1 MWDKEITLIKKSV
14 NKTDDIGNPIVELI
28 KRKVL
33 ATEKSVTNSML
44 FYGAQ
49 FGYKP
54 VFVVQ
59 VRWFEYERESFLECD
74 GIKYVI
80 RRAFKP
86 EGEEFTELQCEELI
100 GDKYEL

>member
-1 MWDKEITLIKKSV
+1 MWNKEITLIKKSIK
-14 NKTDDIGNPIVELI
+14 KTDDIGNPITELV

-59 VRWFEYERESFLECD
+59 VRWFEYEHESFLECD

-86 EGEEFTELQCEELI
+86 EAGEFTELQCEELI

>member
-1 MWDKEITLIKKSV
+1 MWNKEIVLIKKRI
-14 NKTDDIGNPIVELI
+14 NGTDEIGNPITEFI

-33 ATEKSVTNSML
+33 AIEKSVTNSML

-54 VFVVQ
+54 VFVVK
-59 VRWFEYERESFLECD
+59 VRWFEYEHESFLECD

-86 EGEEFTELQCEELI
+86 ENGEFMELQCEELV
-100 GDKYEL
+100 GNKYEL

>member
-1 MWDKEITLIKKSV
+1 MWDKEITLIKKV
-14 NKTDDIGNPIVELI
+14 INGTDDLGQPII
-28 KRKVL
+28 RFSKRKVL
-33 ATEKSVTNSML
+33 ATEKNVTNSML

-59 VRWFEYERESFLECD
+59 VRWFEYEHESFLECE

-86 EGEEFTELQCEELI
+86 ENGELMELQCEELV
-100 GDKYEL
+100 GNKYEL

>member
-1 MWDKEITLIKKSV
+1 MWNKEIVLIKKRI
-14 NKTDDIGNPIVELI
+14 NGTDEIGNPIVELI
-28 KRKVL
+28 KRKIL
-33 ATEKSVTNSML
+33 ATEKNVTNAMI

-59 VRWFEYERESFLECD
+59 VRWFEYEHESFLECD

-86 EGEEFTELQCEELI
+86 KNGELTELQCEELV
-100 GDKYEL
+100 GEKYEL

>member
-1 MWDKEITLIKKSV
+1 MWDKEIVLIKKRI
-14 NKTDDIGNPIVELI
+14 NKTDEIGNPITEFS

-33 ATEKSVTNSML
+33 ADEKSVTNSML

-59 VRWFEYERESFLECD
+59 VRWFEYEHESFLEYE

-86 EGEEFTELQCEELI
+86 ENGELMELQCEELI